1 MHKNKRIIAIIVLV
15 VVLAAV
21 GAWYIIQAR
30 AAQADGSI
38 EASGTVEAVEILVSP
53 EQAGRVEVV
62 LVEKGNP
69 VDEGELLFRLDD
81 DLLQTQR
88 SRAVTALDTA
98 EANLSTAET
107 GLEIAD
113 AALNSAKV
121 NLEVVKAKTEVEL
134 IAAKQALDDLYD
146 SVEVARGEALQ
157 NAAAANRAVREAQ
170 YRLDNFSVPTNQQDF
185 SAMEAIQVMKEAL
198 DEARDNF
205 EPYKYEDSGND
216 TREELKEDL
225 DEAQS
230 DYDSAV
236 RRLEYETAFDKAQA
250 ALDKA
255 MEDLA
260 ALKDGPDPEDIEVLE
275 ARIAA
280 IEVTPKQA
288 EAAVESAVVGLS
300 QAQAQLEQ
308 AQTAISQAQAELDLI
323 EAQIEKT
330 NIYASQSGVVLSKN
344 VQPGEV
350 VQPGAPV
357 MTIGQLDDLTIT
369 VYVPEDRY
377 GQINLG
383 DQAEVTVDSFP
394 GEVFPAE
401 VIYIADQAEF
411 TPRNV
416 QTAEGRRTT
425 VFAVE
430 LRIENLGS
438 RLKPGMP
445 ADVCFECN

>member
-15 VVLAAV
+15 VVLAAA
-21 GAWYIIQAR
+21 GTWYILQAR
-30 AAQADGSI
+30 AAQANGFI
-38 EASGTVEAVEILVSP
+38 KASGTVEAVEILVSP

-62 LVEKGNP
+62 MVEKGEQ

-107 GLEIAD
+107 GLEIAE

-121 NLEVVKAKTEVEL
+121 NLEVVKANTEVEL
-134 IAAKQALDDLYD
+134 IAAQQALDDLYD
-146 SVEVARGEALQ
+146 TVEVARGEALQ
-157 NAAAANRAVREAQ
+157 RVAAANRAVREAQ

-236 RRLEYETAFDKAQA
+236 RRLEYETAYDKAKA

-308 AQTAISQAQAELDLI
+308 AKTSISQAQAELDLI

-330 NIYASQSGVVLSKN
+330 NIYAPQPGVVLSKN
-344 VQPGEV
+344 IEPGEV

-357 MTIGQLDDLTIT
+357 MTIGQLEDLTIT

-383 DQAEVTVDSFP
+383 EQAEVTVDSFP
-394 GEVFPAE
+394 GKVFPAE
-401 VIYIADQAEF
+401 VVYIADQAEF

-430 LRIENLGS
+430 LKIENLDS

-445 ADVCFECN
+445 ADVCFGCK